1 MLAAL
6 PRYLLSLCSL
16 QQRVIR
22 SELLVVLLLL
32 LIGCCWF
39 LFPSLSDDEKQ
50 VLPWLFSLFI
60 LLCFILVYF
69 RCHGSRYSPGCQG
82 FALHREACGGTER
95 KTRSRGL
102 LSGIAGPR
110 RPCPL
115 WCPGREGSEG
125 AGGQSWGLGVLPSL
139 PGSGSRSSFPSAS
152 LSASKAHL

>member
-6 PRYLLSLCSL
+6 PRCLLSLCSL

-22 SELLVVLLLL
+22 KSELLVVLLVVVGLL
-32 LIGCCWF
+32 FFF
-39 LFPSLSDDEKQ
+39 LSLSDDEKQ
-50 VLPWLFSLFI
+50 VLLWLFSLFI
-60 LLCFILVYF
+60 SLCFILVYF

-82 FALHREACGGTER
+82 FASHSEACGGAEG
-95 KTRSRGL
+95 KTRSQGR
-102 LSGIAGPR
+102 LSGIAGPP
-110 RPCPL
+110 RPCSL

-139 PGSGSRSSFPSAS
+139 PGPGTRSSFPSAS